1 VARAADVVPVFA
13 VAGVGIAVVFV
24 VMNVLVTWAPIAV
37 ATPSPSASA
46 APSFAPSPSLA
57 EIVTASPSSTP
68 APTASL
74 PASKPTLIRSAVSA
88 KDPNGAWSVYL
99 LYPTFQAGSTPWA
112 DEIDAQMTDEMQ
124 GRAVQ
129 WEQGPAANRKPSA
142 KVNSLS
148 GSFTTELL
156 TPGIASFT
164 LAWTD
169 ETANLTPGL
178 GLETLTYDLG
188 TGQRLAF
195 SDVFPDATAALAV
208 LSVTARTMLQD
219 QLGAGYDPSVAVDGT
234 SPSTANFSN
243 WAVTPTGIR
252 FTFAQ
257 YQVTTNSDAQPS
269 IVMPWSIL
277 KPVMRQ
283 TGPLATLAGF

>member
-1 VARAADVVPVFA
+1 MLPVFA

-37 ATPSPSASA
+37 ATPSPSASV
-46 APSFAPSPSLA
+46 APSFGPSPSPA
-57 EIVTASPSSTP
+57 EVVTASPSATP

-74 PASKPTLIRSAVSA
+74 PAAKPTLIRSAVSA
-88 KDPNGAWSVYL
+88 SDPHGAWTVYL

-112 DEIDAQMTDEMQ
+112 DAIDAQMTDEMQ

-142 KVNSLS
+142 RINSLS

-156 TPGIASFT
+156 TPSMASFT

-169 ETANLTPGL
+169 KTADLTPGL
-178 GLETLTYDLG
+178 GVETLTYDLS

-219 QLGAGYDPSVAVDGT
+219 QMGTGYDPSVAVDGT

-243 WAVTPTGIR
+243 WAVTPSGIR

-257 YQVTTNSDAQPS
+257 YQVTAHPDAQPS
-269 IVMPWSIL
+269 IVIPWAIL
-277 KPVMRQ
+277 KPVMVQ
-283 TGPLATLAGF
+283 TGPLAALAGF